1 MVGLKRLISGS
12 AGTVLVGV
20 LAGFVIASA
29 GGIFIQDSGLFG
41 ASGESPIARTYML
54 ALLKRDPNSIVGI
67 RPNQSIAQR
76 AAEIQNADTSRT
88 TGDIQPLSL
97 TYIGGASVG
106 AYSVHIYAV
115 GLRTAQGVDQFFP
128 LALTVYGGK
137 VRRSE

>member
-1 MVGLKRLISGS
+1 MVGLRRLISGS
-12 AGTVLVGV
+12 AGTLLVGMF
-20 LAGFVIASA
+20 AGFVIASA
-29 GGIFIQDSGLFG
+29 VGVFIQDSGLFG
-41 ASGESPIARTYML
+41 ATGESPVARAYML
-54 ALLKRDPNSIVGI
+54 GLLQRDPNSIVGI

-76 AAEIQNADTSRT
+76 ATELQNADSSRT
-88 TGDIQPLSL
+88 TASIQPLSL

-106 AYSVHIYAV
+106 IYSVHIYAV